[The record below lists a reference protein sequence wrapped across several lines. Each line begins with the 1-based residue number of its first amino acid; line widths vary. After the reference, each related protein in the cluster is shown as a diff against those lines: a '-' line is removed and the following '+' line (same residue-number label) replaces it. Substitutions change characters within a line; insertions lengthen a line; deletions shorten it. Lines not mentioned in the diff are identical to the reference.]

1 MGELDQYSAKPSS
14 IGLQACASSRTAH
27 GGVTGNADHED
38 EVSLSFAHHHYVESV
53 IKRYTVASSFNCSA
67 GSSPQSLTA
76 TTDGQAS
83 MSTLGQR

>member
-53 IKRYTVASSFNCSA
+53 IKRYTVALVIQLFGRLQSA
-67 GSSPQSLTA
+67 VL
-76 TTDGQAS
+76 DGYY
-83 MSTLGQR
+83 